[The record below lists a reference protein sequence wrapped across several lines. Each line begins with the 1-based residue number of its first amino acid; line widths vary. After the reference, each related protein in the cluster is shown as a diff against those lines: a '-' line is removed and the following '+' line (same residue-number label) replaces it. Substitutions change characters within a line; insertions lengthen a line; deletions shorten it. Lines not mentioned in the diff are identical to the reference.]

1 MSELAERMAEI
12 TISPNEDEVNEAQA
26 TSHEARA
33 IEAKRKEQYM
43 LLKAELRRIK
53 FALKE
58 FHDTLLRHGAVPLD
72 LLEELVNEWIAAK
85 RRA

>member
-58 FHDTLLRHGAVPLD
+58 LDKHRGAKKCKGKK
-72 LLEELVNEWIAAK
+72 AK
-85 RRA
+85 A